1 MIASRWSS
9 LAIML
14 VTACASQAVAQPSTR
29 SATTHDFRWLVG
41 TWRGHLTGN
50 ENAVAE
56 VTFTEPSA
64 RLMVGSMHLVQR
76 DTVLVVELI
85 SMVDSPTGLE
95 LRFRHFS
102 PELEAYETQFKQAM
116 RLTFHGADRD
126 VFENTVP
133 YDKNLMST
141 QPRTTA
147 YIRTGRDSFIG
158 HSDIIGSDGTPGTV
172 EVQYS
177 RVTSSP

>member
-1 MIASRWSS
+1 MIAGRWSS

-14 VTACASQAVAQPSTR
+14 LAACATNAAAQSATPL
-29 SATTHDFRWLVG
+29 ATTHDFRWLVG
-41 TWRGHLTGN
+41 SWRGHLAGN

-64 RLMVGSMHLVQR
+64 RLMLGSMHLVER

-102 PELEAYETQFKQAM
+102 PELEAYETQFKQTM
-116 RLTFHGADRD
+116 RLTSHRPDRD
-126 VFENTVP
+126 EFENTVP

-158 HSDIIGSDGTPGTV
+158 HSDIIGSDGKPGTV
-172 EVQYS
+172 EVQYT